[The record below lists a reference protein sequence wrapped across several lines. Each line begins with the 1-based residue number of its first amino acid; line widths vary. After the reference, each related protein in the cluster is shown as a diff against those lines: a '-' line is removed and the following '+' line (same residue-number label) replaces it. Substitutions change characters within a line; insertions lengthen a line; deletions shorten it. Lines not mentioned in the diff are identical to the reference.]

1 MKTALAMAAGLV
13 AATVAP
19 VSAAVVMTP
28 EISALDGTAALA
40 VVAAVVLLV
49 WERRRSA

>member
-1 MKTALAMAAGLV
+1 LKFALATAALLG
-13 AATVAP
+13 AMIAP
-19 VSAAVVMTP
+19 ASAKVVMTP

-49 WERRRSA
+49 WERRRAV